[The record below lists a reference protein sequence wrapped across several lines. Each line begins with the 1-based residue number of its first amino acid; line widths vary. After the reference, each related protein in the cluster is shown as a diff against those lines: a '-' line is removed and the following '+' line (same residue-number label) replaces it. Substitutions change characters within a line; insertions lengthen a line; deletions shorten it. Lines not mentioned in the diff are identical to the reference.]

1 MAEYRVGRGAVID
14 WGLQPA
20 GHPAPT
26 APEPRGRWEIVA
38 RGMGRVLSHFGPV
51 RLSTGIPVL
60 SLPTAFNL
68 TATTATPRVT
78 VTF

>member
-1 MAEYRVGRGAVID
+1 
-14 WGLQPA
+14 
-20 GHPAPT
+20 
-26 APEPRGRWEIVA
+26 
-38 RGMGRVLSHFGPV
+38 MGRVLSHFGPV